1 MSEPGTS
8 DDTPLPEPGDAPRR
22 PAFVYAIGRIG
33 CRFPD
38 RGVEKEFAQATGR
51 TDTRGRTDHEAL
63 HEVIDRPENRYLARQ
78 LLYVFSVRGVE
89 TYTVRPRYEED
100 YDRLIEAVR
109 PQPTPLDLD
118 VLIGVR
124 EPVPPGGCGGSRL
137 PMVEF
142 EQVYSFDRTELV
154 DAVDKP
160 KDMPAKRFRKTADE
174 VLTRLLAVAANAGAT
189 AEDRAAN
196 YITCRYAAVYVKT
209 FEAFAADSALTSID
223 VGPAPVGGDRGVVS
237 FTLSF
242 TQRGTDLTERWSA
255 LVDTEYL
262 YPYLLTPLAPSL

>member
-1 MSEPGTS
+1 MT
-8 DDTPLPEPGDAPRR
+8 DDDAPVPEDVLRQR
-22 PAFVYAIGRIG
+22 QPAYVYAIGRIG

-38 RGVEKEFAQATGR
+38 PGVEKEFAQAAGR
-51 TDTRGRTDHEAL
+51 ADTRGRTDAEAL
-63 HEVIDRPENRYLARQ
+63 HTVLDLPENRYLVRQ

-89 TYTVRPRYEED
+89 TYTVRPRWPED
-100 YDRLIEAVR
+100 FDRLVEAVR

-124 EPVPPGGCGGSRL
+124 EPVTPGGCGGHHL
-137 PMVEF
+137 PLVEF
-142 EQVYSFDRTELV
+142 EQLYSFDRTDLV
-154 DAVDKP
+154 NAVEKP
-160 KDMPAKRFRKTADE
+160 KDMPAKRFRRTADE
-174 VLTRLLAVAANAGAT
+174 VLTKLLAVAENAGAT

-196 YITCRYAAVYVKT
+196 YLTCRYAAVYVKA

-223 VGPAPVGGDRGVVS
+223 VRPAAVGGDRGVVS

-255 LVDTEYL
+255 LVDTHCL